1 MLILLGLTI
10 LFFGMLGYGLRQAPY
25 SLKPVESCCNRTT
38 LSFESSDEEPISR
51 RRIPKVVY
59 QTFKTK
65 ELTPRLRELREENAK
80 RSPSYSF
87 ELWDDAEIDNFIRTN
102 FPINVYRAFK
112 KINPKFGAA
121 RADFWRYCVLYK
133 KGGVYM
139 DIKTELLK
147 DLDDVISPSDR
158 AILDIPRI
166 LEVWRDGAFEQW
178 FLAYEPGHPYL
189 RETILS
195 LTKHINSGMIP
206 ECVKSET
213 SCPKQRILKL
223 TGPDA
228 YTQAIEKAVAEHGV
242 QHRTIP
248 FDEFVNYG
256 NEAAKLELYSNSSS
270 THYSQ
275 VEDNLYV
282 W

>member
-1 MLILLGLTI
+1 MKTQELLVLCGVLVLI
-10 LFFGMLGYGLRQAPY
+10 FGVMGYGLRQNPY
-25 SLKPVESCCNRTT
+25 SLKPVES
-38 LSFESSDEEPISR
+38 SKDKGQG
-51 RRIPKVVY
+51 IPKIVY

-65 ELTPRLRELREENAK
+65 ELTPRLKELRKENS
-80 RSPSYSF
+80 RSSPSYSF
-87 ELWDDAEIDNFIRTN
+87 ELWDDAAIDDFIRTN

-121 RADFWRYCVLYK
+121 RADFWRYCILYK

-147 DLDDVISPSDR
+147 DLDAVITSSDK
-158 AILDIPRI
+158 AILDLPRV
-166 LEVWRDGAFEQW
+166 LETWREGTFEQW
-178 FLAYEPGHPYL
+178 FLAYEPKHPYL
-189 RETILS
+189 RETIRL
-195 LTKHINSGMIP
+195 LTDHINSGVIP
-206 ECVKSET
+206 ECIESST

-228 YTQAIEKAVAEHGV
+228 YTQAIETAIAKYGV
-242 QHRTIP
+242 QHRTVP
-248 FDEFVNYG
+248 FDEFVSYG
-256 NEAAKLELYSNSSS
+256 NEAVKLELYSNASS

-275 VEDNLYV
+275 VEDNIYV